1 MEDASILELL
11 RARQSEGLEQLL
23 SRYSGL
29 MHYVIG
35 GILRHPQE
43 VEDCYNEV
51 CLCLWQKVDA
61 YDPEKASLSTYLTAV
76 SRNMALNRLKSLQRR
91 SAHETEE
98 EPSSASTPEDALVR
112 KEQLEQLKALIGRMD
127 HKDRQL
133 FYRKYYYMQPMAQIA
148 AEMGLSLRAAEG
160 RLYRLRKRLQEGLGG
175 EDYE

>member
-11 RARQSEGLEQLL
+11 RTHQSEGLEQLL

-51 CLCLWQKVDA
+51 CLCLWQKVDT
-61 YDPEKASLSTYLTAV
+61 YDPEKASLATWLTAV
-76 SRNMALNRLKSLQRR
+76 SRNMALNRLKSMQRR

-98 EPSSASTPEDALVR
+98 PASVSTPEDVLMR
-112 KEQLEQLKALIGRMD
+112 KEQLEQLKDFIGRMD
-127 HKDRQL
+127 HRDRQL

-160 RLYRLRKRLQEGLGG
+160 RLYRLRKRLQEELGG
-175 EDYE
+175 EAL